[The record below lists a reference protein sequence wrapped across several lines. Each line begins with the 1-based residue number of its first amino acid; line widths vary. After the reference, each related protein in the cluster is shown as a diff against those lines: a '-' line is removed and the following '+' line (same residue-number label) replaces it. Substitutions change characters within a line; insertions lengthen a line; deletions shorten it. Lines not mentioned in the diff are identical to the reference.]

1 MIFKENLSSLLTA
14 HQFCGTEVVM
24 VISSGQ
30 EINNQSS
37 DQRAHIQEC
46 RLLKCTYEVKV
57 SLLHTTQFEV
67 LHDQFSGLGLKQDFF
82 FFNMQQ
88 IRTRN
93 F

>member
-37 DQRAHIQEC
+37 DLRAHIQEC
-46 RLLKCTYEVKV
+46 GLLKCTCEVKV
-57 SLLHTTQFEV
+57 SLLHPTQFEV

-82 FFNMQQ
+82 FLHATN
-88 IRTRN
+88 
-93 F
+93 

>member
-1 MIFKENLSSLLTA
+1 
-14 HQFCGTEVVM
+14 M

-82 FFNMQQ
+82 FLTCNKLEPEISSQQ
-88 IRTRN
+88 CFESRLCI
-93 F
+93 